1 MTVVPTYAPEMRAA
15 SYSHYT
21 IHRFRKYKGLTAL
34 VIVSLALFLVNC
46 GGGFG
51 PQPNSNSNSGGSN
64 TGGGGTS
71 NGTTFA
77 DLQQSTWWNG
87 YALLPTSAYNI
98 CDTCT
103 PSGPLATWGT
113 TQGIKSPALSNGG
126 SMKFDIGG
134 SMPFADILWNV
145 KFTKHLPD
153 EKMVPTLSN
162 FTYDVYFYGTNLE
175 TSQALEFDINQFFN
189 GMSFIWGH
197 ECRIASGHEWD
208 TWDNIN
214 MHWVKSGIP
223 CNPVSNSW
231 NHLVIQAQRTSDNR
245 LLFKS
250 ITLNGKT
257 DTLNRYDNPS
267 PTTWYGLTINY
278 QMDGN
283 SQQQPYSVH
292 LDKLNFT
299 YQ

>member
-1 MTVVPTYAPEMRAA
+1 MIVVPNPAPVMPLS
-15 SYSHYT
+15 SYSHRN
-21 IHRFRKYKGLTAL
+21 IIQRFRKQKSLTL
-34 VIVSLALFLVNC
+34 VILYLVLATVSC
-46 GGGFG
+46 GGGLAT
-51 PQPNSNSNSGGSN
+51 QQKSESDSGGSDN
-64 TGGGGTS
+64 GGSGSS

-77 DLQQSTWWNG
+77 DLQQSSWWNG
-87 YALLPTSAYNI
+87 YALLPSSYNI

-113 TQGIKSPALSNGG
+113 TQGIKAPALSSGG

-214 MHWVKSGIP
+214 MHWVKSGIS

-283 SQQQPYSVH
+283 SKQQPYSVH

-299 YQ
+299 YE

>member
-1 MTVVPTYAPEMRAA
+1 MIVVSHNGPVTHPA
-15 SYSHYT
+15 SYSHRDM
-21 IHRFRKYKGLTAL
+21 ICRFGKHKGLTAL
-34 VIVSLALFLVNC
+34 VILSLVLSTVSC
-46 GGGFG
+46 GGGLATQQKSESG
-51 PQPNSNSNSGGSN
+51 SGGSDN
-64 TGGGGTS
+64 GGSGTS
-71 NGTTFA
+71 NGTTFT

-87 YALLPTSAYNI
+87 YALLPSSYNI

-113 TQGIKSPALSNGG
+113 TQGITSPALSTGG

-134 SMPFADILWNV
+134 TMPFADILWNV

-175 TSQALEFDINQFFN
+175 TSQALEFDINQFFD

>member
-1 MTVVPTYAPEMRAA
+1 MTVVPTYAPKMRAP
-15 SYSHYT
+15 SHARSP
-21 IHRFRKYKGLTAL
+21 IDRFRKYKGLTAL
-34 VIVSLALFLVNC
+34 VVVSLALFSVNC
-46 GGGFG
+46 GGGLSA
-51 PQPNSNSNSGGSN
+51 QPGSDSNLESDNGGS
-64 TGGGGTS
+64 GTS
-71 NGTTFA
+71 NRTTFS

-87 YALLPTSAYNI
+87 YALLPPTYNI

-113 TQGIKSPALSNGG
+113 TQGIKSPALSSGG

-134 SMPFADILWNV
+134 TTPFADILWNV
-145 KFTKHLPD
+145 KFTKYLPD

-162 FTYDVYFYGTNLE
+162 FTYDVWFYGTDLE
-175 TSQALEFDINQFFN
+175 TSQALEFDINQFFD

-197 ECRIASGHEWD
+197 ECRIAGGHEWD

-223 CNPVSNSW
+223 CNPVSNAW

-250 ITLNGKT
+250 ITLNDKT
-257 DTLNRYDNPS
+257 NTLNRYDNPS

-283 SQQQPYSVH
+283 YKQQPYSVY
-292 LDKLNFT
+292 LDNLHFT
-299 YQ
+299 YE

>member
-1 MTVVPTYAPEMRAA
+1 MIVLPNYAPLMRAA
-15 SYSHYT
+15 LYFPWKT
-21 IHRFRKYKGLTAL
+21 HRFKRQKTLATL
-34 VIVSLALFLVNC
+34 LIVSLALLSVNC
-46 GGGFG
+46 GAGLAA
-51 PQPNSNSNSGGSN
+51 QPKSDFTAGGSDPS
-64 TGGGGTS
+64 GSGTS
-71 NGTTFA
+71 NGTTFS

-87 YALLPTSAYNI
+87 YALLPSSYNI

-103 PSGPLATWGT
+103 PAGPLATWAT
-113 TQGIKSPALSNGG
+113 SQGIKSPALSSSG

-134 SMPFADILWNV
+134 TMPFADILWNV
-145 KFTKHLPD
+145 KFTKYLPD
-153 EKMVPTLSN
+153 QKMVPTLSN
-162 FTYDVYFYGTNLE
+162 FTYDVYFYGSNLE

-208 TWDNIN
+208 TWDNVH

-223 CNPVSNSW
+223 CNPVSNAW
-231 NHLVIQAQRTSDNR
+231 NHLVIQVQRTSDNR

-257 DTLNRYDNPS
+257 YTLNRYDNPS
-267 PTTWYGLTINY
+267 STTWYGLTINY

-283 SQQQPYSVH
+283 SQQQPYSVY

>member
-1 MTVVPTYAPEMRAA
+1 MIVFPNYAPVMRVT
-15 SYSHYT
+15 SYYRNSL
-21 IHRFRKYKGLTAL
+21 HRFRQSNGLTAL
-34 VIVSLALFLVNC
+34 VIVYLALFTVNC
-46 GGGFG
+46 GGGVG
-51 PQPNSNSNSGGSN
+51 TQTNNNSNSDTGGS
-64 TGGGGTS
+64 GTS
-71 NGTTFA
+71 NGTTFS

-87 YALLPTSAYNI
+87 YALLPSSYNI

-113 TQGIKSPALSNGG
+113 TQGIKSPALSSGG

-134 SMPFADILWNV
+134 TMPFADILWNV

-175 TSQALEFDINQFFN
+175 TSQALEFDINQFFD

-214 MHWVKSGIP
+214 MHWVKSGIQ
-223 CNPVSNSW
+223 CNPLSNSW
-231 NHLVIQAQRTSDNR
+231 NHLLIQAQRT
-245 LLFKS
+245 
-250 ITLNGKT
+250 
-257 DTLNRYDNPS
+257 
-267 PTTWYGLTINY
+267 
-278 QMDGN
+278 
-283 SQQQPYSVH
+283 
-292 LDKLNFT
+292 
-299 YQ
+299 

>member
-1 MTVVPTYAPEMRAA
+1 MVVFPNYAPVMRVP
-15 SYSHYT
+15 SYT
-21 IHRFRKYKGLTAL
+21 AIHFRKLKSLAPLAIVCLAL
-34 VIVSLALFLVNC
+34 VTVNC
-46 GGGFG
+46 GGGLNS
-51 PQPNSNSNSGGSN
+51 QPNNNSNSGGSD
-64 TGGGGTS
+64 TSGSGTS
-71 NGTTFA
+71 TGTTFA

-87 YALLPTSAYNI
+87 YALLPSSYNI
-98 CDTCT
+98 CDTCL

-113 TQGIKSPALSNGG
+113 TQGIKSPALSSGG

-134 SMPFADILWNV
+134 TMPFADILWNV

-162 FTYDVYFYGTNLE
+162 FTYDVWFYGTDLE

-197 ECRIASGHEWD
+197 ECRIAGGHEWD

-250 ITLNGKT
+250 ITLNGT
-257 DTLNRYDNPS
+257 TNTLNRYDNPS

-283 SQQQPYSVH
+283 SKQQPYSVY
-292 LDKLNFT
+292 LDNLHFT
-299 YQ
+299 YE

>member
-1 MTVVPTYAPEMRAA
+1 MVGFPNYVPVLRAA
-15 SYSHYT
+15 SYSYYT
-21 IHRFRKYKGLTAL
+21 CKALAVL
-34 VIVSLALFLVNC
+34 VIVSLMLVSTNC
-46 GGGFG
+46 GGGLG
-51 PQPNSNSNSGGSN
+51 IQPKSDLNSGGLD
-64 TGGGGTS
+64 TGGSGTS

-87 YALLPTSAYNI
+87 YALLPSSYNI

-113 TQGIKSPALSNGG
+113 TQGIKSPALSSGG

-134 SMPFADILWNV
+134 TMPFADILWNV

-162 FTYDVYFYGTNLE
+162 FTYDVYFYGANLE

-231 NHLVIQAQRTSDNR
+231 NHLGIQAQRTSDNR

-250 ITLNGKT
+250 ITLNGQT
-257 DTLNRYDNPS
+257 NTLNRYDNPS
-267 PTTWYGLTINY
+267 PSTWYGLTINY

-283 SQQQPYSVH
+283 SQQQPYSVY

>member
-1 MTVVPTYAPEMRAA
+1 
-15 SYSHYT
+15 
-21 IHRFRKYKGLTAL
+21 
-34 VIVSLALFLVNC
+34 
-46 GGGFG
+46 
-51 PQPNSNSNSGGSN
+51 
-64 TGGGGTS
+64 
-71 NGTTFA
+71 
-77 DLQQSTWWNG
+77 
-87 YALLPTSAYNI
+87 
-98 CDTCT
+98 
-103 PSGPLATWGT
+103 
-113 TQGIKSPALSNGG
+113 
-126 SMKFDIGG
+126 MKFDIGG
-134 SMPFADILWNV
+134 TMPFADILWNV

-153 EKMVPTLSN
+153 ENMVPTLSN

-208 TWDNIN
+208 TWDNVR

-223 CNPVSNSW
+223 CNPVSNAW
-231 NHLVIQAQRTSDNR
+231 NHLVIQVQRTSDNR

-267 PTTWYGLTINY
+267 STTWYGLTINY

-283 SQQQPYSVH
+283 SKQQPYSVY

>member
-1 MTVVPTYAPEMRAA
+1 MVVFPNYAPIMRASLYA
-15 SYSHYT
+15 RSPFR
-21 IHRFRKYKGLTAL
+21 RFGRHKGLSVL
-34 VIVSLALFLVNC
+34 VMVSLVLFAVNC
-46 GGGFG
+46 GGGLSS
-51 PQPNSNSNSGGSN
+51 QPNNNSNSGGSD
-64 TGGGGTS
+64 TSGSETS
-71 NGTTFA
+71 NGTTFS
-77 DLQQSTWWNG
+77 DIQQSTWWNG
-87 YALLPTSAYNI
+87 YALLPSSYNI
-98 CDTCT
+98 CDTCL

-113 TQGIKSPALSNGG
+113 TQGIKSPALSSGG

-134 SMPFADILWNV
+134 TMPFADILWNV

-162 FTYDVYFYGTNLE
+162 FTYDVWFYGADLE

-197 ECRIASGHEWD
+197 ECRIAGGHEWD

-250 ITLNGKT
+250 ITLNGT
-257 DTLNRYDNPS
+257 TNTLNRYDNPS

-283 SQQQPYSVH
+283 SKQQPYSVY
-292 LDKLNFT
+292 LDNLHFT
-299 YQ
+299 YE

>member
-1 MTVVPTYAPEMRAA
+1 MITVPNSAPVMLF
-15 SYSHYT
+15 SCHSHRN
-21 IHRFRKYKGLTAL
+21 IVQRFRKQKSLTFVILYL
-34 VIVSLALFLVNC
+34 VLATVSC
-46 GGGFG
+46 GGGMASQQKSEADSSG
-51 PQPNSNSNSGGSN
+51 SDNGGSGN
-64 TGGGGTS
+64 S
-71 NGTTFA
+71 KGTTFA
-77 DLQQSTWWNG
+77 DLQQSSWWNG
-87 YALLPTSAYNI
+87 YALLPSSYNI

-103 PSGPLATWGT
+103 PLGPLATWGT
-113 TQGIKSPALSNGG
+113 TQGIKSPALSSGG

-134 SMPFADILWNV
+134 TMPFADILWNV

-162 FTYDVYFYGTNLE
+162 FTYDVYFYGTDLE
-175 TSQALEFDINQFFN
+175 TSQALEFDINQFFD

-283 SQQQPYSVH
+283 SKQQPYSVH

-299 YQ
+299 YE

>member
-1 MTVVPTYAPEMRAA
+1 MIVLPNHAPVKRTA
-15 SYSHYT
+15 SYPHCR
-21 IHRFRKYKGLTAL
+21 IHGFKQYKNLTTVL
-34 VIVSLALFLVNC
+34 IVSLALLSVNC
-46 GGGFG
+46 GGGVG
-51 PQPNSNSNSGGSN
+51 PQPTSASSVGSSD
-64 TGGGGTS
+64 TSGTS
-71 NGTTFA
+71 NGQTFS

-87 YALLPTSAYNI
+87 YALLPSSYNI
-98 CDTCT
+98 CTTCT
-103 PSGPLATWGT
+103 PTGPLATWAT
-113 TQGIKSPALSNGG
+113 TQGIKSPALSSGG

-134 SMPFADILWNV
+134 TMPFADILWNV
-145 KFTKHLPD
+145 KFTKYLPD
-153 EKMVPTLSN
+153 QKMVPTLSN
-162 FTYDVYFYGTNLE
+162 FTYDVYFYGTDLE
-175 TSQALEFDINQFFN
+175 SSQALEFDINQFFN

-208 TWDNIN
+208 TWDNVH

-223 CNPVSNSW
+223 CNPVSNAW
-231 NHLVIQAQRTSDNR
+231 NHLVIQVQRTSDNR

-267 PTTWYGLTINY
+267 STTWYGLTINY

-283 SQQQPYSVH
+283 SQQQPYSVY

>member
-1 MTVVPTYAPEMRAA
+1 MIVFPNYALVMRAA
-15 SYSHYT
+15 SYARSP

-34 VIVSLALFLVNC
+34 VIVSLALLSVNC
-46 GGGFG
+46 GGGLG
-51 PQPNSNSNSGGSN
+51 AQPNSNSDSGGSDTSGN
-64 TGGGGTS
+64 ETS
-71 NGTTFA
+71 NGTTFS

-87 YALLPTSAYNI
+87 YALLPSSYNI

-103 PSGPLATWGT
+103 PSGPQATWGT
-113 TQGIKSPALSNGG
+113 TQGINSPALSSGG

-134 SMPFADILWNV
+134 TMPFADILWNV

-153 EKMVPTLSN
+153 ESMVPTLSN
-162 FTYDVYFYGTNLE
+162 FTYDVWFYGTNLE
-175 TSQALEFDINQFFN
+175 TSQALEFDINQFFD

-197 ECRIASGHEWD
+197 ECRIAGGHEWD

-223 CNPVSNSW
+223 CNPVSNAW

-257 DTLNRYDNPS
+257 NTLNRYDNPS

-283 SQQQPYSVH
+283 YKQQPYSVY

-299 YQ
+299 YE

>member
-1 MTVVPTYAPEMRAA
+1 MIVLPNYAPLMRAA
-15 SYSHYT
+15 SYFAWAT
-21 IHRFRKYKGLTAL
+21 HRFKRHKALTAL
-34 VIVSLALFLVNC
+34 LIVSLALLSVNC
-46 GGGFG
+46 GAGLGA
-51 PQPNSNSNSGGSN
+51 QPKSDFTAGGSDPS
-64 TGGGGTS
+64 GSGTS
-71 NGTTFA
+71 NGTTFS

-87 YALLPTSAYNI
+87 YALLPSSYNI

-103 PSGPLATWGT
+103 PTGPLATWAT
-113 TQGIKSPALSNGG
+113 TQGIKSPALSSGG

-134 SMPFADILWNV
+134 TMPFADILWNV
-145 KFTKHLPD
+145 KFTKYLPD
-153 EKMVPTLSN
+153 QKMVPNLSN
-162 FTYDVYFYGTNLE
+162 FTYDVYFYGSNLE

-208 TWDNIN
+208 TWDNVH

-223 CNPVSNSW
+223 CNPVSNAW
-231 NHLVIQAQRTSDNR
+231 NHLVIQVQRTSDNR

-267 PTTWYGLTINY
+267 STTWYGLTINY

-283 SQQQPYSVH
+283 SKQQPYSVY

-299 YQ
+299 YK